1 MGKKKDK
8 AAKAKKKKSG
18 KGPVLEAETS
28 SSIAPAEPEPEPEP
42 EPESESE
49 AEPEARGIQ
58 YAEHVTAQDVME
70 LVNSLSHD
78 IERLDKS
85 NQALQRQ
92 VAQNQKSPQLQYML
106 LAVITLIMGVGIVT
120 AGYYSARANARIDD
134 SMSIVST
141 RLERMKAQVESMSTS
156 MSTMSSDMSS
166 LNTTLVNLSANL
178 TTIEQD
184 INKVASDVG
193 KLNTGTASRAYDPYR
208 MGYTRSP
215 R

>member
-28 SSIAPAEPEPEPEP
+28 SIAPAEPEPEP